1 MTRVGPLV
9 SVVVPVHNE
18 MTTLQGT
25 LRTILA
31 QEYEAFEVV
40 VVDDGSTDASVPVAR
55 AVADRHERV
64 RVLENGT
71 CRIRTSASASTADLW
86 VSTTAAVSAP
96 SPPLTTSTSSGVTDP
111 SRSPTSNRSRSAGR
125 P

>member
-1 MTRVGPLV
+1 MITVGPLV
-9 SVVVPVHNE
+9 SVVVPVYNE
-18 MTTLQGT
+18 MTTVRET

-31 QEYEAFEVV
+31 QEYEAFEVI
-40 VVDDGSTDASVPVAR
+40 VVDDGSTDASAAVAR
-55 AVADRHERV
+55 ALADRHERA

-71 CRIRTSASASTADLW
+71 YRIRTSASASTADLW

-111 SRSPTSNRSRSAGR
+111 SGSPTSNRSRSAGR